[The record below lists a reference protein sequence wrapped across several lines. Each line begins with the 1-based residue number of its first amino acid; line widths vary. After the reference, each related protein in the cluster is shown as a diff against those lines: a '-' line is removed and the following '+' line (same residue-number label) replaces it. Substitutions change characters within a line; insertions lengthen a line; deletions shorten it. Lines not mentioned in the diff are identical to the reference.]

1 MINLRKRHIPTVGT
15 ILIPAV
21 IAAALLLFA
30 SAAENL
36 NSGHEAE
43 ALRQLE
49 NALRRSCIACY
60 AAEGVYPPNIAYLE
74 EHYGLQVD
82 KTRYTVHYDIFAE
95 NLMPEITVVKNK
107 P

>member
-1 MINLRKRHIPTVGT
+1 MINSRKRHIPAVGE

-21 IAAALLLFA
+21 MAAALLLFV
-30 SAAENL
+30 SAAGNL

-43 ALRQLE
+43 ELRRLE
-49 NALRRSCIACY
+49 DALRRSCVACY

-95 NLMPEITVVKNK
+95 NLMPEITVVKNR